1 MPSPLGTMFTLLIG
15 PTIAA
20 PAPSPLMEVLDE
32 VEVTH
37 TDSQPSAFQMSF
49 LVGRSGPSELIDHA
63 LLQLPLL
70 APFFR
75 VVMIVT
81 LGGIPRV
88 LFDGVIKHV
97 ELNPSPQAGESRVRV
112 TGEDLSAV
120 MAVEDKSVEHPAQ
133 DETVIA
139 NKIILAY
146 ARYGLIPT
154 VIPPLMIDPP
164 IPTERTP
171 VQQGTDLAYLNE
183 MADRHGYVF
192 YVLPGPAPMT
202 STAYWGPPKLLDIPQ
217 RAITA
222 NMGSHSNATIAS
234 VRNDPESP
242 EVIDDEVQDRLTNQT
257 VPVRTFAPIR
267 PPLALLPTWLMLGPN
282 IRKAKLRS
290 SGLNVMQAY
299 ARAQA
304 RTNAAAD
311 SVTVSGELDSDQY
324 GDLLRAR
331 GIVGVRGA
339 GFSYDGWFYV
349 KSVTHRIKKG
359 SYNQSF
365 TLTRE
370 GTGSTTPVVVP

>member
-1 MPSPLGTMFTLLIG
+1 MFTLLIG
-15 PTIAA
+15 PTIAV
-20 PAPSPLMEVLDE
+20 PAPKPLMEVLDE

-37 TDSQPSAFQMSF
+37 TDDKPSAFDMTF
-49 LVGRSGPSELIDHA
+49 LVGRSGPAELLDHA
-63 LLQLPLL
+63 LLQLPTLQPL
-70 APFFR
+70 FR

-88 LFDGVIKHV
+88 LFDGVIKHI
-97 ELNPSPQAGESRVRV
+97 ELNPSQQAGESRVRV
-112 TGEDLSAV
+112 KGEDLSAV
-120 MAVEDKSVEHPAQ
+120 MAAEDRSVEHPAQ

-139 NKIILAY
+139 NKIILSY
-146 ARYGLIPT
+146 APWGLIPV
-154 VIPPLMIDPP
+154 VIPPIMIDPP

-171 VQQGTDLAYLNE
+171 VQQGTDLAYLND

-217 RAITA
+217 RAITV
-222 NMGSHSNATIAS
+222 NMGSHSNATISS
-234 VRNDPESP
+234 VQNDPESP

-267 PPLALLPTWLMLGPN
+267 PPLALFPTWLTLGPN
-282 IRKAKLRS
+282 IRKAKLRT
-290 SGLNVMQAY
+290 SGLSVMQAY

-311 SVTVSGELDSDQY
+311 SVTVTGELDSDQY
-324 GDLLRAR
+324 GDLLTAR

-349 KSVTHRIKKG
+349 KSVTHRLRKG

-370 GTGSTTPVVVP
+370 GVGSTTPVVVP